1 MAMDPDLS
9 RIRQGAQQALAELDN
24 LSQRHADCADDQLR
38 STLADIAQRK
48 SGQAG
53 RMLDWMRQRD
63 DTVGSESPA
72 VPEPAAAAPETQTH
86 AGDAPATTAEG
97 GEVIEVREVAPELI
111 VFRVARPR
119 DFQFVAGQS
128 VKVGVG
134 DVRRSFSI
142 VSAPHEPFL
151 EFFVELVP
159 GGQMSGQLRELKVGD
174 QVDLGV
180 PKGGLELDASYPHHL
195 MVATVTGIN
204 PFVSMLR
211 DYLHS
216 GRSGHHFHLMHGAS
230 YQNEHGYREELEGLA
245 AAHPDIL
252 TYIPTVSR
260 PDEAAN
266 QGWTG
271 SSGRVNTLVD
281 AYVADA
287 GLTSSDTLAY
297 ACGHSGMLEAVSQQ
311 LKPKGFRL
319 ETESYD

>member
-1 MAMDPDLS
+1 MDPDLS

-24 LSQRHADCADDQLR
+24 LSQRHADCTDDQLR

-63 DTVGSESPA
+63 GTVGSESA
-72 VPEPAAAAPETQTH
+72 PAAPQPAKETQAHTS
-86 AGDAPATTAEG
+86 DAPATTAEG
-97 GEVIEVREVAPELI
+97 GEVIDVREVAPELI

-119 DFQFVAGQS
+119 DFQFVAGQY

-159 GGQMSGQLRELKVGD
+159 GGRMSGQLRELKVGD
-174 QVDLGV
+174 QVDLGA
-180 PKGGLELDASYPHHL
+180 PKGGLDLDASYPHHL

-271 SSGRVNTLVD
+271 SAGRVDTLVD
-281 AYVADA
+281 AYIADT

-311 LKPKGFRL
+311 LLPKGFRL
-319 ETESYD
+319 KTESYD